1 MNNAMNTLMNNQP
14 SLSLALPTHVA
25 KWVSRSARTFLG
37 TALASLIAVLLAF
50 GGSQAI
56 AAGGPVALD
65 PIPAGKIGNKEA
77 MQNGAKI
84 FASYC
89 LGCHGISAMR
99 YSRFADIGMTEE
111 QIKALLPDGKKTGD
125 YIRTSMNRNDAKEW
139 FGAAPPDL
147 SLTARSRSSHSG
159 TGTDWIYTFLRTY
172 YEDPSRQTG
181 WNNKTFANVGMPH
194 VLWEMQ
200 KTKSPAEF
208 DSAVADLTAFLTY
221 VSEPAQSTRKTIGLV
236 VMIFLAAFF
245 VLAWRLNKAYW
256 KNIK

>member
-1 MNNAMNTLMNNQP
+1 MKSTV
-14 SLSLALPTHVA
+14 ALVQF
-25 KWVSRSARTFLG
+25 SRQILISAAAAVT
-37 TALASLIAVLLAF
+37 LIAAPAAF
-50 GGSQAI
+50 

-65 PIPAGKIGNKEA
+65 ATPAAKLKDKAA

-84 FASYC
+84 FVNNC
-89 LGCHGISAMR
+89 MGCHGVSAMR
-99 YSRFADIGMTEE
+99 WSRLSDIGFTEE
-111 QIKALLPDGKKTGD
+111 QIKALMPAGVKAGD
-125 YIRTSMNRNDAKEW
+125 YMRTSMNRNDAKEW

-172 YEDPSRQTG
+172 YEDPSRPTG
-181 WNNKTFANVGMPH
+181 WNNKTFVGVGMPH

-208 DSAVADLTAFLTY
+208 DSTVGDIAAFLNY
-221 VSEPAQSTRKTIGLV
+221 VSEPAQFSRKSAGIV
-236 VMIFLAAFF
+236 VMVFLAIFF